1 MNQPDQRKLPTQ
13 GRVMTRPSGPRRRQ
27 GHGAAAVE
35 FALILPIFCLIL
47 LGIMDFSLALYD
59 KAVITNAA
67 REGARAGI
75 VLRSPKLTTAEIEQ
89 VVLNYTN
96 GSLVD
101 PGGNQTPVVTVTQSS
116 PASFPNPLTV
126 TVSLTFRGI
135 AVGAVLSGISAPFVM
150 TSSAV
155 MVNE

>member
-1 MNQPDQRKLPTQ
+1 MNSSDRKNFPTRGQALAWCRRARGLQ
-13 GRVMTRPSGPRRRQ
+13 GR
-27 GHGAAAVE
+27 GAAAVE

-47 LGIMDFSLALYD
+47 LGIMEFSLALYN

-75 VLRSPKLTTAEIEQ
+75 TLRSPKLTTAQIQ
-89 VVLNYTN
+89 QIVLSYTN
-96 GSLVD
+96 GALVD
-101 PGGNQTPVVTVTQSS
+101 PGGNRTPVVTVIQSS
-116 PASFPNPLTV
+116 PASFPNPLRV
-126 TVSLTFRGI
+126 TVSFTFQGI
-135 AVGAVLSGISAPFVM
+135 AVGALFSAIRTPLVL